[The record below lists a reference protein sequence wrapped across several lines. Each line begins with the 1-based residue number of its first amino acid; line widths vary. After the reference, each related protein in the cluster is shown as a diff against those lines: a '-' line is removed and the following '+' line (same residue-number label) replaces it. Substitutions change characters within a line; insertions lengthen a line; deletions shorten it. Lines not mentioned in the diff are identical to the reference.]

1 MPDTDHPDP
10 SPALLPDVPLFPL
23 ATVVFPGALL
33 PLQIFELRYLQMV
46 GECERLG
53 LPFGVVT
60 LRQGGE
66 VHRPGQT
73 EEFESLGTLMRID
86 RVERPRPGLLHIW
99 CRALGRFEVLQAAQ
113 RSDGLWRA
121 SARALPPEPAIAV
134 PEHLDYLSTQMTQA
148 LHKLASEPLVLEP
161 WPQPWLPQDCAWL
174 SHRWGELLP
183 LPPAM
188 KYRLFALLEPLLRL
202 ELIGDMVSPEKPAG
216 QAGSAPPGP

>member
-1 MPDTDHPDP
+1 MPDIP
-10 SPALLPDVPLFPL
+10 SPDKPGSLPDLLQDVPLFPL

-46 GECERLG
+46 GECERQG

-73 EEFESLGTLMRID
+73 EQFESLGTLMRID

-99 CRALGRFEVLQAAQ
+99 CRALGRFEVLQATQ

-121 SARALPPEPAIAV
+121 SARPLPPEPAIEV
-134 PEHLDYLSTQMTQA
+134 PDHLHYLSAQMTQA
-148 LHKLASEPLVLEP
+148 LHKLASEPLVVEP
-161 WPQPWLPQDCAWL
+161 WSQPWLPQDCAWL

-183 LPPAM
+183 LPPAL
-188 KYRLFALLEPLLRL
+188 KYRLFALHEPLLRL
-202 ELIGDMVSPEKPAG
+202 ELIGDMVSPEKPAP
-216 QAGSAPPGP
+216 SAPPGP